1 MATRSAAYNPAEIAR
16 APGMVHTQERAM
28 FLNTFMSTV
37 PRPPLRLWVS
47 IQPRAMPPPT
57 RAMTWQ
63 WVVEVGMPRKVQP
76 ITTSEADTTTMKP
89 REGVM
94 GVILV
99 PMVMMTRLP
108 NMRRPTPIPSPPQ
121 AISRMLSLLVSKVR
135 GCL

>member
-1 MATRSAAYNPAEIAR
+1 
-16 APGMVHTQERAM
+16 
-28 FLNTFMSTV
+28 MSTV
-37 PRPPLRLWVS
+37 PRPPLRLLVS
-47 IQPRAMPPPT
+47 IQPRAMPAPT

-63 WVVEVGMPRKVQP
+63 WVEVGIPRKVQP

-99 PMVMMTRLP
+99 PMVMITLLP

-121 AISRMLSLLVSKVR
+121 AMRSKLSWLVSNVR